1 MSNLNDVRPKI
12 THITLS
18 DGIER
23 EIKFT
28 LNAMAEMEDKYGSVE
43 AAFEALDKGSIKAAR
58 FVLWTGL
65 MHAGL
70 SEQQVGELID
80 VQCLS
85 DIMSKVEE
93 AFNNDM
99 PPEGEQVP
107 NATTLT
113 AVQIPVQAVRVE

>member
-1 MSNLNDVRPKI
+1 MSNVHDVRPTV

-28 LNAMAEMEDKYGSVE
+28 LNAMAEMEDRYGSVE
-43 AAFEALDKGSIKAAR
+43 AAFEQLDKGSIKASR

-65 MHAGL
+65 MHEGL

-80 VQCLS
+80 VKCLRG
-85 DIMSKVEE
+85 IMETVSN
-93 AFNNDM
+93 ALQNDM
-99 PPEGEQVP
+99 PAEGESVP
-107 NATTLT
+107 NEPVL
-113 AVQIPVQAVRVE
+113 AVPMK